1 MDADFARYAMYLF
14 AGVTGIVIAEAIY
27 LSMAS
32 NNGKRRTINRRMKLA
47 DAAVSQREVLYQLRK
62 ERGLDG
68 DREATSMMRILSRL
82 RLQSNMK
89 MPIVQFASLTTTISV
104 VIGLAI
110 GLWFDI
116 VVAGLVVAIVLIIVL
131 PIMVLRF
138 RRGRRHRLFGNQLPE
153 ALDLIT
159 RGLKAGHPVPIALSM
174 VAREMADPIG
184 TEFGMMSDE
193 ITYGSTMVAA
203 LEGLNER
210 VGHEDLPLF
219 VTAVSIQNTTG
230 GNLREILDGLAH
242 VIRERQKLRRKVKSI
257 SVEGRMSAYILSAV
271 PVLLVAA
278 LTLLVP
284 DYYGSVMN
292 EPLTWYLVAGS
303 VTWAVIGNMVMFKMA
318 SFKF

>member
-14 AGVTGIVIAEAIY
+14 AGVTGIIIAESVY
-27 LSMAS
+27 LMMATNS
-32 NNGKRRTINRRMKLA
+32 GKRRAINRRMRLSDNSVTQK
-47 DAAVSQREVLYQLRK
+47 EVLYQLRK

-82 RLQSNMK
+82 RLQANMK
-89 MPIVQFASLTTTISV
+89 MPLVRFAAITTTISV
-104 VIGLAI
+104 AFGLFL
-110 GLWFDI
+110 GFWFDMM
-116 VVAGLVVAIVLIIVL
+116 VVGLLIAIVLMVAM

-138 RRGRRHRLFGNQLPE
+138 RRNRRHKLFGAQLPE

-174 VAREMADPIG
+174 VAREMPDPIG

-193 ITYGSTMVAA
+193 ITYGSTMIAA

-219 VTAVSIQNTTG
+219 VTAVAIQNTTG
-230 GNLREILDGLAH
+230 GNLREILDGLSQ
-242 VIRERQKLRRKVKSI
+242 VIRERQKLRRKVRAI

-271 PVLLVAA
+271 PVLLVLA
-278 LTLLVP
+278 LTFLVP
-284 DYYGSVMN
+284 EYYGSVMD

-303 VTWAVIGNMVMFKMA
+303 VGWALVGNMVMFKMA

>member
-1 MDADFARYAMYLF
+1 MDAEFARYAMYLF
-14 AGVTGIVIAEAIY
+14 AGVTGIVIAESVY
-27 LSMAS
+27 LMMAS
-32 NNGKRRTINRRMKLA
+32 NSGKRRAINRRMRLA
-47 DAAVSQREVLYQLRK
+47 DNSVTQKEVLYQLRK
-62 ERGLDG
+62 ERGLD
-68 DREATSMMRILSRL
+68 RESGATSLMRILSQL

-89 MPIVQFASLTTTISV
+89 MPLVRFASITTAISV
-104 VIGLAI
+104 AIGILL
-110 GLWFDI
+110 GLWFDMM
-116 VVAGLVVAIVLIIVL
+116 VAGLVVAIVLMVAM

-138 RRGRRHRLFGNQLPE
+138 RRSRRHKLFGVQLPE

-159 RGLKAGHPVPIALSM
+159 RGLKAGHPVPIALAM
-174 VAREMADPIG
+174 VAREMPDPIG

-219 VTAVSIQNTTG
+219 VTAVAIQNTTG
-230 GNLREILDGLAH
+230 GNLREILDGLSQ
-242 VIRERQKLRRKVKSI
+242 VIRERQKLRRKVRAI

-271 PVLLVAA
+271 PVLLVTA
-278 LTLLVP
+278 LTVLVP
-284 DYYGSVMN
+284 DYYGSVMD

-303 VTWAVIGNMVMFKMA
+303 VGWALIGNMVMFKMA